1 MAAKSAPIHLSLF
14 SLCALVVANMVGTGV
29 FTSLG
34 FQLVAIRSGFV
45 LLLLW
50 GLGGLCALCG
60 ALSYAELG
68 TIYCRSGGEYT
79 ILSRIYGR
87 PVGFLAGWVSV
98 TAGFAAPVALAAMA
112 LGSYAHRIQPW
123 IAPGLLAQGAI
134 VLLTL
139 IHILLPRLG
148 LIFQDGFTALK
159 VVILVVLIAAGA
171 LAIPGGDASFRFR
184 AADLHQVASAPFA
197 IGLVFVMYAYSGWN
211 ASIYVASDCRE
222 PKRDLP
228 RSLVLGTLVVTL
240 FYVGLNWVF
249 LRVTPIEHMVGR
261 TEIGLIAAMHILGP
275 VLGRWMGAAIVLLL
289 VSTVSAMIWIGP
301 RVIQV
306 MGEDYPVFGWLA
318 AANRGG
324 VPAWAM
330 VLQSAL
336 SMVFIASGTYDRVLV
351 YAQFSLLLCTFLA
364 TVGVVVLRFTQPGL
378 ARPYR
383 TWGYPVTPVVFAA
396 VTLWMLVYIGRFRP
410 LESMMGLAT
419 LVAGLAIY
427 RLSLRF
433 PVQAPR
439 TAPPPE

>member
-1 MAAKSAPIHLSLF
+1 MAAKPAPIPLSLF

-29 FTSLG
+29 FTSIG
-34 FQLVAIRSGFV
+34 FQLVSIRSGFV
-45 LLLLW
+45 LLGLW

-112 LGSYAHRIQPW
+112 LGSYACRIQPR
-123 IAPGLLAQGAI
+123 IHPVLLAQGAI
-134 VLLTL
+134 VVLTIL
-139 IHILLPRLG
+139 HVLLPRIG
-148 LIFQDGFTALK
+148 LLFQDGFTVLK
-159 VVILVVLIAAGA
+159 VAIILVLIGAGA
-171 LAIPGGDASFRFR
+171 LAAPTGDASFQFR
-184 AADLHQVASAPFA
+184 AADLHLAASAPFA
-197 IGLVFVMYAYSGWN
+197 ISLVFVMYAYSGWN
-211 ASIYVASDCRE
+211 ASIYVASDTRD

-228 RSLVLGTLVVTL
+228 RSLVLGTLVVML

-249 LRVTPIEHMVGR
+249 LRVTPMDHLAGQ
-261 TEIGLIAAMHILGP
+261 TEIGLIAAVHILGP
-275 VLGRWMGAAIVLLL
+275 ALGHWMGAAIVVLL

-318 AANRGG
+318 ANNRKG

-330 VLQSAL
+330 LFQSAL
-336 SMVFIASGTYDRVLV
+336 SMVFIASGTYERVLV

-364 TVGVVVLRFTQPGL
+364 TLGVVVLRCTQPGL

-383 TWGYPVTPVVFAA
+383 TWGYPFTPVVFAA
-396 VTLWMLVYIGRFRP
+396 VTLWMLVYIGRFHG
-410 LESMMGLAT
+410 LESLMGVAT
-419 LVAGLAIY
+419 LLAGLVVY
-427 RLSLRF
+427 WLSQRVAF
-433 PVQAPR
+433 QVPSK
-439 TAPPPE
+439 PPSE